1 MTVEGELLV
10 SVIVWLLWVPIV
22 TLPKFSVVGLT
33 ANCPLATP
41 VPVSESE
48 LLGSE
53 ALLLMVA
60 VALKA
65 PAALGVKTTL
75 TWALWPAKI
84 AIGRAGALS
93 EKYLLEME
101 ALLTVTEAA
110 PVFVRVAVSVLL
122 VPAATL
128 PKSRVAP
135 LKERVPDADCCVA
148 VLLELNP

>member
-1 MTVEGELLV
+1 M
-10 SVIVWLLWVPIV
+10 
-22 TLPKFSVVGLT
+22 
-33 ANCPLATP
+33 
-41 VPVSESE
+41 
-48 LLGSE
+48 
-53 ALLLMVA
+53 
-60 VALKA
+60 
-65 PAALGVKTTL
+65 
-75 TWALWPAKI
+75 LWPAKI